1 MSTILVVDDEVSIIE
16 VLRDVLIDEGY
27 EVMTASNGKEGL
39 ACLEKTRP
47 DLVLCD
53 VMMPVIDGRE
63 LCRRMTANP
72 HLRSIPLI
80 FMTAVHK
87 AFNQIDCHYV
97 AVIAK
102 PFDIDEVLDIVARFI
117 KLARYS

>member
-1 MSTILVVDDEVSIIE
+1 MSMILVVDDEVSIIE
-16 VLRDVLIDEGY
+16 VLHDVLLEEGY
-27 EVMTASNGKEGL
+27 QVMTASNGQEGL
-39 ACLEKTRP
+39 KCLEKTQP

-53 VMMPVIDGRE
+53 VMMPILDGRE

-72 HLRSIPLI
+72 RFSSIPLI

-87 AFNQIDCHYV
+87 SFHQDDCKYV

-102 PFDIDEVLDIVARFI
+102 PFDVDEVLDMVAQYT
-117 KLARYS
+117 KSPL